1 MKLVFATNNSKK
13 ILEAREILPEKFHL
27 RTLEEIDFHQEIIED
42 ADTFKENAWIKAN
55 TIFQLTGEACFAD
68 DSGLVVPTLG
78 GLPGVKSARYA
89 NETGIV
95 DHKANNIKLLEAMRE
110 EKNRDAYF
118 ITVICLILSNGEV
131 HYFEGRVNG
140 FIADREY
147 GDKGFGYDPIFEDY
161 MTEKTAAELDPIIKN
176 KLSHRAQALQQLKH
190 KLTIKYE

>member
-13 ILEAREILPEKFHL
+13 ILEAREILPEKFQL
-27 RTLEEIDFHQEIIED
+27 RTLEEINFHQEIIED
-42 ADTFKENAWIKAN
+42 ADTFKGNAWIKAN
-55 TIFQLTGEACFAD
+55 TIFQLKGEACFAD
-68 DSGLVVPTLG
+68 DSGLVVPALG

-118 ITVICLILSNGEV
+118 ITVICLILSNGDI

-140 FIADREY
+140 TIADNEY
-147 GDKGFGYDPIFEDY
+147 GDKGFGYDPIFIPENY
-161 MTEKTAAELDPIIKN
+161 TNTFGELGAEIKN
-176 KLSHRAQALQQLKH
+176 AISHRARALQAMHDFLIS
-190 KLTIKYE
+190 LP

>member
-13 ILEAREILPEKFHL
+13 ILEAREILPEKFQL

-42 ADTFKENAWIKAN
+42 SDTFTGNAWIKAN
-55 TIFQLTGEACFAD
+55 TIFKLKGEACFAD
-68 DSGLVVPTLG
+68 DSGLVVPALG

-147 GDKGFGYDPIFEDY
+147 GDKGFGYDPIFIPENY
-161 MTEKTAAELDPIIKN
+161 TNTFGELGSEIKN
-176 KLSHRAQALQQLKH
+176 DISHRARALH
-190 KLTIKYE
+190 AMHDFLTTLS

>member
-42 ADTFKENAWIKAN
+42 ADTFKGNAWIKAN

-95 DHKANNIKLLEAMRE
+95 DHKANNAKLLEAMRGGE
-110 EKNRDAYF
+110 DRDAYF
-118 ITVICLILSNGEV
+118 ITVICLILSNGDV
-131 HYFEGRVNG
+131 HYFEGRVTG
-140 FIADREY
+140 MISDRDY
-147 GDKGFGYDPIFEDY
+147 GDKGFGYDPIFIPENY
-161 MTEKTAAELDPIIKN
+161 TNTFGELGAEIKN
-176 KLSHRAQALQQLKH
+176 VISHRARALH
-190 KLTIKYE
+190 AMHDFLTTLS

>member
-13 ILEAREILPEKFHL
+13 ILEAREILPEKFQL

-42 ADTFKENAWIKAN
+42 SDTFTGNAWIKAN
-55 TIFQLTGEACFAD
+55 TIFKLKGEACFAD
-68 DSGLVVPTLG
+68 DSGLVVPALG

-147 GDKGFGYDPIFEDY
+147 GDKGFGYDPIFIPENY
-161 MTEKTAAELDPIIKN
+161 TNTFGELG
-176 KLSHRAQALQQLKH
+176 
-190 KLTIKYE
+190 

>member
-13 ILEAREILPEKFHL
+13 ILEAREILPEKFQL
-27 RTLEEIDFHQEIIED
+27 RTLEEINFHQEIIED
-42 ADTFKENAWIKAN
+42 SDTFTGNAWIKAN
-55 TIFQLTGEACFAD
+55 TIFKLKGEACFAD
-68 DSGLVVPTLG
+68 DSGLVVPALG

-147 GDKGFGYDPIFEDY
+147 GDKGFGYDPIFIPENY
-161 MTEKTAAELDPIIKN
+161 TNTFGELGAEIKN
-176 KLSHRAQALQQLKH
+176 AISHRARALQAMHDFLIT
-190 KLTIKYE
+190 LP

>member
-42 ADTFKENAWIKAN
+42 ADTFKGNAWIKAN

-147 GDKGFGYDPIFEDY
+147 GDKGFGYDPIFIPENY
-161 MTEKTAAELDPIIKN
+161 TNTFGELGSEIKN
-176 KLSHRAQALQQLKH
+176 AISHRARALYAMHNFLIT
-190 KLTIKYE
+190 LP

>member
-13 ILEAREILPEKFHL
+13 ILEAREILPEKFQL

-42 ADTFKENAWIKAN
+42 SDTFTGNAWIKAN
-55 TIFQLTGEACFAD
+55 TIFKLKGEACFAD
-68 DSGLVVPTLG
+68 DSGLVVPALG

-147 GDKGFGYDPIFEDY
+147 GDKGFGYDPIFIPENY
-161 MTEKTAAELDPIIKN
+161 TNTFGELGSEIKN
-176 KLSHRAQALQQLKH
+176 SISHRARALHAMHDFLIT
-190 KLTIKYE
+190 LP

>member
-13 ILEAREILPEKFHL
+13 ILEARDILPEKFQL

-42 ADTFKENAWIKAN
+42 SDTFTGNAWIKAN
-55 TIFQLTGEACFAD
+55 TIFKLKGEACFAD
-68 DSGLVVPTLG
+68 DSGLVVPALG

-147 GDKGFGYDPIFEDY
+147 GDKGFGYDPIFIPENY
-161 MTEKTAAELDPIIKN
+161 TNTFGELGSEIKN
-176 KLSHRAQALQQLKH
+176 AISHRARALHAMHNFLIT
-190 KLTIKYE
+190 LP